1 LRATLGWEAM
11 LAGADRDRAVRLARE
26 ATSDDRLWH
35 GDTGLL
41 WCIAAAT
48 RMYADDDL
56 GDFWLRTRTT
66 AHARGSLFAVL
77 AVNQWEG
84 VWRWRRGE
92 LGEAHAL
99 ISEAQEQD
107 RMWGGSGVGLA
118 YSYGALVGIELDRGD
133 VPAARAL
140 LDAAPADAL
149 HGDGG
154 RLLRLV
160 TGGVLVREGR
170 FAEALHAL
178 DEITDPIG
186 VVNPAFHP
194 WRRVRAGALAGL
206 GRLDEAVALVEEE
219 VGLLRRWGAPSALGL
234 SLTDLARATGRRD
247 HFAESVAVL
256 ESSDA
261 AYVLARARLGLALH
275 PDTPPAEAE
284 ALLRDTVDGAVACG
298 AQAVAEQACAALRR
312 LGVEAPDVPA
322 RSPGPS
328 ATQQRVAALAARGM
342 DVAEIAQALFL
353 TQQTVQGALG
363 QLAGSGELAVR

>member
-1 LRATLGWEAM
+1 M
-11 LAGADRDRAVRLARE
+11 LEGADRDRAIRLARA
-26 ATSDDRLWH
+26 ATSDERLWH

-41 WCIAAAT
+41 WCLAAAT

-56 GDFWLRTRTT
+56 GDFWLRTRTA

-77 AVNQWEG
+77 MVNQWEG

-92 LGEAHAL
+92 LAEAKAL
-99 ISEAQEQD
+99 IGEAQEQD

-118 YSYGALVGIELDRGD
+118 YSYGALVGIELDRGN
-133 VPAARAL
+133 VAGARAL
-140 LDAAPADAL
+140 LDAAPPDAL

-170 FAEALHAL
+170 FAEALTAL
-178 DEITDPIG
+178 DQVVDPLG

-219 VGLLRRWGAPSALGL
+219 VTLLRRWGAPSALGL
-234 SLTDLARATGRRD
+234 SLTDLGRVTGRRE

-256 ESSDA
+256 ETTDA
-261 AYVLARARLGLALH
+261 AYVLSRARLGLASH
-275 PDTPPAEAE
+275 PDTSPPEAE
-284 ALLRDTVDGAVACG
+284 ALLRDAVDGAMACG
-298 AQAVAEQACAALRR
+298 AHAVAEQACAALRR
-312 LGVEAPDVPA
+312 LGVEMPDVPA
-322 RSPGPS
+322 PSAPS
-328 ATQQRVAALAARGM
+328 ATSQRVVALAARGM

-353 TQQTVQGALG
+353 TPHTVQAALAE
-363 QLAGSGELAVR
+363 LSESSELAVR